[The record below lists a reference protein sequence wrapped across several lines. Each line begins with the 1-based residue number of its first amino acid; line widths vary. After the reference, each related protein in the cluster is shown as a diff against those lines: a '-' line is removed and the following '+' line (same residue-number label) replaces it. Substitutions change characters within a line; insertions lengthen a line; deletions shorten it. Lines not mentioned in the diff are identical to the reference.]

1 METKRLSFIDAL
13 RGFGIFCITLG
24 HANCFMPFKKYL
36 YSFHVPLFFFISGY
50 LFNSKKQPLGAYIKK
65 KTIMLLVPF
74 AAWDILSSVIDLLTK
89 EDFKETMLSMLTVNG
104 QLCFNSPIWFLL
116 VLYIVDILY
125 ALIMR
130 LNDKLYVKLTVLLV
144 ALICMV
150 LMSHVQLIFK
160 LNLVPYAMIFYS
172 SGNILKDVQQ
182 RKPVVIKTAYKVLI
196 AVVLF
201 ATGYVV
207 GAYLNERIV
216 YTKAIYGNIAL
227 CLVSAFASILFYFIL
242 FKNVSFIGNSKL
254 LVYLGKNSL
263 IIMAMQ
269 YLVLRPLDYLSVQ
282 LFRYH
287 LWVKHNTFKA
297 ILLTVFV
304 IAFICGVNELFK
316 YIAKKN
322 KTVQKIGTIFG
333 IR

>member
-1 METKRLSFIDAL
+1 
-13 RGFGIFCITLG
+13 
-24 HANCFMPFKKYL
+24 
-36 YSFHVPLFFFISGY
+36 
-50 LFNSKKQPLGAYIKK
+50 
-65 KTIMLLVPF
+65 MLLVPF

-322 KTVQKIGTIFG
+322 KTLQKIGTIFG